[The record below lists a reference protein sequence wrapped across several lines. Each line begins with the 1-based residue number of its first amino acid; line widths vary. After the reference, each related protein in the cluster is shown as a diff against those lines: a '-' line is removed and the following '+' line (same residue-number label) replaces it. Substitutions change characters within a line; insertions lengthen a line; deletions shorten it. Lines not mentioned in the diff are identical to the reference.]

1 MKYIFITLFILFN
14 LSLLNSQTIVSTQ
27 PELRNVVLEEY
38 TGINCVNCPQG
49 HLLAENVA
57 KKFPGRVSII
67 NIHQG
72 HYAIPNS
79 GDPDFRTKW
88 GDDLANLFSVNS
100 YPSATINRMKYNGN
114 ALINRGDYLSFSMDS
129 VLNGSF
135 SPVNIAAKTKWNET
149 TQEIEIYVEI
159 YFTSSVPNQPKLNI
173 IFLESGIPGYQT
185 GAPSLPYIHNHILRD
200 MITGQ
205 WGEDLE
211 NYSEGSFFSKTY
223 KFKPDSE
230 WNLDSSAFAIFI
242 SQSDKKNIYTGIE
255 IHSLTPNLVIN
266 SQSNAIGVISQSN
279 PFRKV
284 YSIKNQSENNITINL
299 KTRKSERTP
308 DDWLIKVEN
317 DESEFLLL
325 PGNSKELEIRLE
337 QGPTKGIGDAIIEFT
352 EKDNPKH
359 PCYSFQMIAISS
371 ELDYIEVNDGSKP
384 TEIFSEITPQFVSID
399 YELFKEVKSEM
410 NALHIVMWNTGT
422 GNELTAE
429 NATIIDGLL
438 NKSIR
443 VLFNGSVAIP
453 KLVISEPNHQ
463 LLSTLGFTYVTGSDI
478 IANAYNLIGVTGDPI
493 GDGININAITRTNL
507 GSFLEPMTITN
518 NKIAFP
524 VFIAEGSN
532 KVISVRSVTS
542 NSKAVYLSFFLD
554 AITDNDLKK
563 QLLVKCIKWLDETNE
578 VDNWENNDEQIIV
591 YPNPAN
597 GAFYLYNSGF
607 QKFIDFALYD
617 YKGNVY
623 KILAQT
629 NDSNFYYF
637 STENLVSG
645 NYFLVVNSE
654 QGRIIKNI
662 IILK

>member
-1 MKYIFITLFILFN
+1 
-14 LSLLNSQTIVSTQ
+14 
-27 PELRNVVLEEY
+27 
-38 TGINCVNCPQG
+38 
-49 HLLAENVA
+49 
-57 KKFPGRVSII
+57 
-67 NIHQG
+67 
-72 HYAIPNS
+72 
-79 GDPDFRTKW
+79 
-88 GDDLANLFSVNS
+88 
-100 YPSATINRMKYNGN
+100 
-114 ALINRGDYLSFSMDS
+114 
-129 VLNGSF
+129 
-135 SPVNIAAKTKWNET
+135 
-149 TQEIEIYVEI
+149 
-159 YFTSSVPNQPKLNI
+159 
-173 IFLESGIPGYQT
+173 
-185 GAPSLPYIHNHILRD
+185 
-200 MITGQ
+200 
-205 WGEDLE
+205 
-211 NYSEGSFFSKTY
+211 
-223 KFKPDSE
+223 
-230 WNLDSSAFAIFI
+230 
-242 SQSDKKNIYTGIE
+242 
-255 IHSLTPNLVIN
+255 
-266 SQSNAIGVISQSN
+266 
-279 PFRKV
+279 
-284 YSIKNQSENNITINL
+284 
-299 KTRKSERTP
+299 
-308 DDWLIKVEN
+308 
-317 DESEFLLL
+317 
-325 PGNSKELEIRLE
+325 
-337 QGPTKGIGDAIIEFT
+337 
-352 EKDNPKH
+352 
-359 PCYSFQMIAISS
+359 MIAISS

>member
-1 MKYIFITLFILFN
+1 MKYILFIVFILFN

-57 KKFPGRVSII
+57 KKYPGRVSII

-79 GDPDFRTKW
+79 GDSDFRTKW
-88 GDDLANLFSVNS
+88 GDDLAKLFSVNS

-135 SPVNIAAKTKWNET
+135 SPVNIAAKTKWNEA
-149 TQEIEIYVEI
+149 TQEIEIYVEV
-159 YFTSSVPNQPKLNI
+159 YFTTSVPNQPKLNI
-173 IFLESGIPGYQT
+173 IFLESGIPGYQS

-205 WGEDLE
+205 WGEDLD

-223 KFKPDSE
+223 KYKPDSQ
-230 WNLDSSAFAIFI
+230 WNLDSCAIAIFI

-255 IHSLTPNLVIN
+255 IPSITPNLVIN
-266 SQSNAIGVISQSN
+266 SQADSVGVISQNN

-284 YSIKNQSENNITINL
+284 YSIKNQSEDEITITL
-299 KTRKSERTP
+299 QTKKSDRTP
-308 DDWLIKVEN
+308 DDWSISVEN
-317 DESEFLLL
+317 DEYEFLLM
-325 PGNSKELEIRLE
+325 PGNSKDLEIRLE
-337 QGPTKGIGDAIIEFT
+337 QGETKGIGDAIIEFT
-352 EKDNPKH
+352 EKNHPKH
-359 PCYSFQMIAISS
+359 PVYPFQIIAISS
-371 ELDYIEVNDGSKP
+371 ELEYIEVNDGSKP
-384 TEIFSEITPQFVSID
+384 TEILSGINPQFVSID
-399 YELFKEVKSEM
+399 CELFKEVQSEM

-429 NATIIDGLL
+429 NATMIDGFL

-463 LLSTLGFTYVTGSDI
+463 LLSTLGFTFVAGSDI
-478 IANAYNLIGVTGDPI
+478 IANTYNLKGVTGDPI
-493 GDGININAITRTNL
+493 GDGINISAITRTNL

-518 NKIAFP
+518 NLIAFP
-524 VFIAEGSN
+524 VFIAEGSD
-532 KVISVRSVTS
+532 KVISVRSLTS
-542 NSKAVYLSFFLD
+542 NSRAINLSFFLD
-554 AITDNDLKK
+554 AITDNELKM
-563 QLLVKCIKWLDETNE
+563 QLLDKCIKWLNETNE
-578 VDNWENNDEQIIV
+578 VKDWENNDKQMIV

-597 GAFYLYNSGF
+597 DVFYLYDYGLRE
-607 QKFIDFALYD
+607 IVDFELYD
-617 YKGNVY
+617 YEGNSY
-623 KILAQT
+623 KIFAQK

-645 NYFLVVNSE
+645 NYFLVANSE

>member
-1 MKYIFITLFILFN
+1 MKYIFITVFILLN

-114 ALINRGDYLSFSMDS
+114 ALINRGDFLAFSMDS

-149 TQEIEIYVEI
+149 TQEIEIYVEV
-159 YFTSSVPNQPKLNI
+159 YFTTGVPNQPKLNI
-173 IFLESGIPGYQT
+173 VFLESGIPGYQS

-205 WGEDLE
+205 WGEDLD
-211 NYSEGSFFSKTY
+211 NFSEGSFFSKTY
-223 KFKPDSE
+223 KYKPDSG
-230 WNLDSSAFAIFI
+230 WNLDSSVFAIFI

-255 IHSLTPNLVIN
+255 IQCITPNLVIN
-266 SQSNAIGVISQSN
+266 SQSNAVGVISQNN

-284 YSIKNQSENNITINL
+284 YSIKNQSDNDITIAL
-299 KTRKSERTP
+299 QTRKSERTP
-308 DDWLIKVEN
+308 DGWSIIVEN
-317 DESEFLLL
+317 NETEFLLT
-325 PGNSKELEIRLE
+325 PGNSKDLGIRIE
-337 QGPTKGIGDAIIEFT
+337 QGSTKGIGDAIIEFT

-359 PCYSFQMIAISS
+359 PVYSFQIIAISS

-384 TEIFSEITPQFVSID
+384 TGILSEISPHFVSID
-399 YELFKEVKSEM
+399 YELFKEVKSEL
-410 NALHIVMWNTGT
+410 NELHIIMWNTGT

-429 NATIIDGLL
+429 NATIIDSFL

-453 KLVISEPNHQ
+453 KLVISEPNHK
-463 LLSTLGFTYVTGSDI
+463 LLSTLGITFVTGSDI
-478 IANAYNLIGVTGDPI
+478 IANTYNLIGVTGDPV
-493 GDGININAITRTNL
+493 GDGININAITRANL

-524 VFIAEGSN
+524 VFIAEGSD
-532 KVISVRSVTS
+532 KVVSVRSLTS
-542 NSKAVYLSFFLD
+542 NSKAIYLSFFLD

-563 QLLVKCIKWLDETNE
+563 QLIDKCINWLAQPDD
-578 VDNWENNDEQIIV
+578 VDDSENNDKQMIV

-597 GAFYLYNSGF
+597 GAFYLYNYGF
-607 QKFIDFALYD
+607 QKIVDFELYD
-617 YKGNVY
+617 LEGNVY
-623 KILAQT
+623 RILAQT

-645 NYFLVVNSE
+645 NYFLVANSE
-654 QGRIIKNI
+654 QGRIIRNI
-662 IILK
+662 IIIK